1 MGSSAAATAAAA
13 AYYTASAGG
22 GDRKHG
28 HHGLAF
34 WPNEYKY
41 PGDCGGGAFGA
52 QSWCNPYPYAARVPS
67 HMDTHGAYLNP
78 ASISAVAAAAEQDR
92 RDQSSFHDTYGAL
105 RNPYGGADIAAS
117 PYPPPG
123 KNSFHTMIFFSYHHT
138 SSKSQRMGESFTEKN
153 LSRLVVKWGND
164 EY

>member
-1 MGSSAAATAAAA
+1 MGSTAATAAAA
-13 AYYTASAGG
+13 AAYYSASAAGAGG

-28 HHGLAF
+28 HHSLAF

-41 PGDCGGGAFGA
+41 PGVGDCGGGGFGA

-67 HMDTHGAYLNP
+67 HHMDTHGSYLNP

-92 RDQSSFHDTYGAL
+92 RDPPSFHDTYGAL
-105 RNPYGGADIAAS
+105 RHSYGGGDIAAS

-123 KNSFHTMIFFSYHHT
+123 MYCTKKMTLFFYSF
-138 SSKSQRMGESFTEKN
+138 
-153 LSRLVVKWGND
+153 LPLV
-164 EY
+164 EI